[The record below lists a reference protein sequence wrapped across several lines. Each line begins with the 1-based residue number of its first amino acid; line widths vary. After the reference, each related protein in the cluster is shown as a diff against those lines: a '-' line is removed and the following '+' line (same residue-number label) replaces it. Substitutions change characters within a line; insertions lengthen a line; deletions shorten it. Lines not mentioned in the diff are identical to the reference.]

1 MAKNSDFND
10 FMDFTKKS
18 LGLDEDTA
26 NRFAEDLSRN
36 FGGDEL
42 YINNQIQRINRDKTI
57 RSQYNG
63 MNCDELSKQFSLS
76 KRQIFNI
83 VRS

>member
-18 LGLDEDTA
+18 LGLDEDTT

-36 FGGDEL
+36 FGGDYL
-42 YINNQIQRINRDKTI
+42 YITNQIERLNRDKMI

-63 MNCDELSKQFSLS
+63 LNADELSKEFSLS

-83 VRS
+83 VHS